1 MSNNNAMINK
11 QLILFQDIISEKEIL
26 YIIGNGFDLSHG
38 IRSSYW
44 DFREWLVLNKY
55 NLVGMMDIF
64 FSNKR
69 DVWSSIEQALGEY
82 DEGSILDYCRPDEEF
97 DYEHSLSSSAR
108 VEDSPMAIF
117 RPVLEEFRQA
127 FRDWVNSIEI
137 SGIEKVYKLNTDS
150 RYLSFNYT
158 DTLETEYGIAQN
170 KVTHIHGSRLN
181 DEEYIIGHN
190 NNRNPS
196 SVWDDD
202 GLTFEQQAYENIIV
216 WMNEFTKQY
225 NRNIANHSSFFDSLY
240 DIKQIVVIGHSLS
253 KVDWPYFEEI
263 IKITGKDIPWTVY
276 CHSMDDR
283 TNTGCFKDSF
293 KLSSVTIKDN

>member
-1 MSNNNAMINK
+1 MRQQPPLFPDIQLDNNT
-11 QLILFQDIISEKEIL
+11 LF
-26 YIIGNGFDLSHG
+26 IIGNGFDLAHG
-38 IRSSYW
+38 IKSSYW
-44 DFREWLVLNKY
+44 NFREWLGNNRS
-55 NLVGMMDIF
+55 NLIGMMDIF
-64 FSNKR
+64 FSNQR

-82 DEGSILDYCRPDEEF
+82 NEESILDYCRPDEEF

-170 KVTHIHGSRLN
+170 KITHIHGSRLN

-240 DIKQIVVIGHSLS
+240 DIKQIIVIGHSMS
-253 KVDWPYFEEI
+253 KVDWPYFREI
-263 IKITGKDIPWTVY
+263 IKNIGKEIPWIVY
-276 CHSMDDR
+276 CHSIDDR
-283 TNTGCFKDSF
+283 NNTNLFKSVF
-293 KLSSVTIKDN
+293 ELSSVTIKDN

>member
-1 MSNNNAMINK
+1 MRKQPTLFPDIQLDNNT
-11 QLILFQDIISEKEIL
+11 LF
-26 YIIGNGFDLSHG
+26 IIGNGFDLAHG
-38 IRSSYW
+38 IKSSYW
-44 DFREWLVLNKY
+44 NFREWLGNNRS
-55 NLVGMMDIF
+55 NLIGMMDIF
-64 FSNKR
+64 FSNQR

-82 DEGSILDYCRPDEEF
+82 NEESILDYCRPDEEF
-97 DYEHSLSSSAR
+97 DYDHSLSSSAR

-170 KVTHIHGSRLN
+170 LVTHIHGSRLN
-181 DEEYIIGHN
+181 DDEYIIGHN
-190 NNRNPS
+190 NNRDPS

-240 DIKQIVVIGHSLS
+240 DIKQIIVIGHSMS
-253 KVDWPYFEEI
+253 KVDWPYFREI
-263 IKITGKDIPWTVY
+263 IKNIGKEIPWIVY
-276 CHSMDDR
+276 CHSIDDR
-283 TNTGCFKDSF
+283 NNTNLFKSVF
-293 KLSSVTIKDN
+293 ELSSVTIKDN

>member
-1 MSNNNAMINK
+1 MDH
-11 QLILFQDIISEKEIL
+11 QLELFQDTLSDNRIL
-26 YIIGNGFDLSHG
+26 YIIGNGFDLAHG
-38 IRSSYW
+38 IKSSYW
-44 DFREWLVLNKY
+44 NFREWLGNNRS
-55 NLVGMMDIF
+55 NLIGMMDIF
-64 FSNKR
+64 FSNQR
-69 DVWSSIEQALGEY
+69 DVWSNIEQALGEY
-82 DEGSILDYCRPDEEF
+82 NEESILDYCRPDEEF

-196 SVWDDD
+196 SV
-202 GLTFEQQAYENIIV
+202 
-216 WMNEFTKQY
+216 
-225 NRNIANHSSFFDSLY
+225 
-240 DIKQIVVIGHSLS
+240 
-253 KVDWPYFEEI
+253 
-263 IKITGKDIPWTVY
+263 
-276 CHSMDDR
+276 
-283 TNTGCFKDSF
+283 
-293 KLSSVTIKDN
+293 

>member
-11 QLILFQDIISEKEIL
+11 QLILFQDIISDKEIL

-82 DEGSILDYCRPDEEF
+82 DEGGILDYCRPDEEF

-137 SGIEKVYKLNTDS
+137 SGIEKVYKL
-150 RYLSFNYT
+150 
-158 DTLETEYGIAQN
+158 
-170 KVTHIHGSRLN
+170 
-181 DEEYIIGHN
+181 
-190 NNRNPS
+190 
-196 SVWDDD
+196 
-202 GLTFEQQAYENIIV
+202 
-216 WMNEFTKQY
+216 
-225 NRNIANHSSFFDSLY
+225 
-240 DIKQIVVIGHSLS
+240 
-253 KVDWPYFEEI
+253 
-263 IKITGKDIPWTVY
+263 
-276 CHSMDDR
+276 
-283 TNTGCFKDSF
+283 
-293 KLSSVTIKDN
+293 

>member
-1 MSNNNAMINK
+1 MDH
-11 QLILFQDIISEKEIL
+11 QLELFQDTLSDNRIL
-26 YIIGNGFDLSHG
+26 YIIGNGFDLAHG
-38 IRSSYW
+38 IKSSYW
-44 DFREWLVLNKY
+44 NFREWLVLNKY

-64 FSNKR
+64 FSNQR

-127 FRDWVNSIEI
+127 FRDWV
-137 SGIEKVYKLNTDS
+137 NTDS

-240 DIKQIVVIGHSLS
+240 DIKQIIVIGHSMS
-253 KVDWPYFEEI
+253 KVDWPYFREI
-263 IKITGKDIPWTVY
+263 IKNIGKEIPWIVY
-276 CHSMDDR
+276 CHSIDDR
-283 TNTGCFKDSF
+283 NNTNLFKSVF
-293 KLSSVTIKDN
+293 ELSSVTIKDN

>member
-1 MSNNNAMINK
+1 MRQQPTLFPDIQLDNNT
-11 QLILFQDIISEKEIL
+11 LF
-26 YIIGNGFDLSHG
+26 IIGNGFDLAHG
-38 IRSSYW
+38 IKSSYW
-44 DFREWLVLNKY
+44 NFREWLGNNRS
-55 NLVGMMDIF
+55 NLIGMMDIF
-64 FSNKR
+64 FSNQR

-82 DEGSILDYCRPDEEF
+82 NEESILDYCRPDEEF

-170 KVTHIHGSRLN
+170 QVTHIHGSRLN
-181 DEEYIIGHN
+181 DDEYIIGHN
-190 NNRNPS
+190 NNRDPS

-240 DIKQIVVIGHSLS
+240 NIKQIIVIGHSMS
-253 KVDWPYFEEI
+253 KVDWPYFREI
-263 IKITGKDIPWTVY
+263 IKNIGKEIPWIVY
-276 CHSMDDR
+276 CHSIDDR
-283 TNTGCFKDSF
+283 NNTNLFKSVF
-293 KLSSVTIKDN
+293 ELSSVTIKDN

>member
-1 MSNNNAMINK
+1 MDH
-11 QLILFQDIISEKEIL
+11 QLELFQDTLSDNRIL
-26 YIIGNGFDLSHG
+26 YIIGNGFDLAHG
-38 IRSSYW
+38 IKSSYW
-44 DFREWLVLNKY
+44 NFREWLVLNKY

-64 FSNKR
+64 FSNQR

-170 KVTHIHGSRLN
+170 QVTHIHGSRLN

-240 DIKQIVVIGHSLS
+240 DIKQIIVIGHSILS
-253 KVDWPYFEEI
+253 FS
-263 IKITGKDIPWTVY
+263 IPCTQN
-276 CHSMDDR
+276 S
-283 TNTGCFKDSF
+283 
-293 KLSSVTIKDN
+293 